1 MTYRLGAL
9 TRAGLCVA
17 SLFLFA
23 SCSDTKASNIT
34 GPDAE
39 GARSQRRNYP
49 PTVWITTPDN
59 ATTVAQGTSVSFTG
73 GASDTRDGELSGAS
87 LSWKSDRDGA
97 IGTGTAFN
105 KSDLSVGAHVITL
118 TAMDSQGA
126 TATHSRTLTISE
138 VPNQEPTAFI
148 STPANALSVA
158 QGTSISFAGSG
169 NDPEDGAL
177 SGASLVWSSDRD
189 GQIGTGTSFDKS
201 DLSAGAHVIRLTA
214 TDSRGATFSHN
225 RTLTVT
231 AVAVNQSPSASIS
244 APTNGASV
252 AQGSAVSFAGSAND
266 PEDGALSGASL
277 VWSSD
282 RDGQIGTGA
291 SFTTSALTVGAHT
304 VTLTARDAAGATATA
319 TRSISV
325 TAVVAN
331 ESPSAQIAT
340 PANAAS
346 YVQGTSVSFT
356 GSGNDPED
364 GALSGASLVWTSDRD
379 GQIGTGTSF
388 SRSNLSVG
396 AHLIRLMA
404 TDAQGATFSHYR
416 NLTITS
422 APVTPA
428 PVASITVSLGATS
441 IAVGATT
448 TATSSLR
455 DALGLILTGR
465 VVTWSSSNTAVATVN
480 SSGTVTGVSAGTA
493 SIRATSEGIT
503 GQTTVTVTSTTPPP
517 PPPSGGSAEPSGM
530 TLISDHAFNCLNP
543 SSCEPD
549 WWRQEGVAG
558 TLTLATDASAPRSA
572 GSVYQQLFTSA
583 LPGGSSPGSVGKY
596 LNGANRK
603 QVLYTAYWMKLSSN
617 WVGHPTGVNKNM
629 FFPVDSYNRIYTML
643 QGSGSGALRPAIGLQ
658 GLPQAYYSPNE
669 GWPVTATSVNLYPN
683 VGNVN
688 IVRGQWHKYEIVF
701 DAGTA
706 GVANGSVQM
715 WVDGVKVMNY
725 TGIMFAAPGGSARWE
740 AVSWAPI
747 WGGAGGTI
755 TSPFYAQL
763 DHLYISG
770 K

>member
-1 MTYRLGAL
+1 MNFRLGAL
-9 TRAGLCVA
+9 TRAGLSVA
-17 SLFLFA
+17 ALAILA
-23 SCSDTKASNIT
+23 SCSDTKGSNIT
-34 GPDAE
+34 NPSAE
-39 GARSQRRNYP
+39 GARRTSRNNP
-49 PTVWITTPDN
+49 PTAWISTPDN
-59 ATTVAQGTSVSFTG
+59 ATTFAQGISISFTG
-73 GASDTRDGELSGAS
+73 AASDPEDGSLSGAS
-87 LSWKSDRDGA
+87 LSWKSDRDST
-97 IGTGTAFN
+97 IGTGTSFA
-105 KSDLSVGAHVITL
+105 KSNLSVGAHIITL
-118 TAMDSQGA
+118 TATDSRGT
-126 TATHSRTLTISE
+126 TASHSRTLTITES
-138 VPNQEPTAFI
+138 PNESPTAYI
-148 STPANALSVA
+148 STPANASTFT
-158 QGTSISFAGSG
+158 QGTSVSFTGSG
-169 NDPEDGAL
+169 SDPEDGAL
-177 SGASLVWSSDRD
+177 AGASLVWYSDRD
-189 GQIGTGTSFDKS
+189 GQIGTGAALTKS
-201 DLSAGAHVIRLTA
+201 DLSVGAHTIRLTA

-231 AVAVNQSPSASIS
+231 AAAVNQAPSASIS
-244 APTNGASV
+244 TPASGASFT
-252 AQGSAVSFAGSAND
+252 QGSAVSFAGSAND
-266 PEDGALSGASL
+266 PEDGALSGSSL
-277 VWSSD
+277 VWTSNV
-282 RDGQIGTGA
+282 DGQIGTGT
-291 SFTTSALTVGAHT
+291 SFSKSDLTVGTHAI
-304 VTLTARDAAGATATA
+304 TLTARDAAGATATA
-319 TRSISV
+319 TRSISI

-331 ESPSAQIAT
+331 QSPAAMIST

-346 YVQGTSVSFT
+346 YVQGTSVSFS

-364 GALSGASLVWTSDRD
+364 GALTGASLVWTSDRD

-388 SRSNLSVG
+388 TRSNLSVG

-404 TDAQGATFSHYR
+404 TDSQGATFSHYR

-422 APVTPA
+422 GTVTIA
-428 PVASITVSLGATS
+428 PVASITVSLGSSSLTVGQTTAATS
-441 IAVGATT
+441 T
-448 TATSSLR
+448 LR
-455 DALGLILTGR
+455 DLLGLVLTGR
-465 VVTWSSSNTAVATVN
+465 IVTWSSSNTAVATVN
-480 SSGTVTGVSAGTA
+480 SSGTVTAVGAGTA

-503 GQTTVTVTSTTPPP
+503 GQATLTVTSPTT
-517 PPPSGGSAEPSGM
+517 PPPSGGSNEPSGM
-530 TLISDHAFNCLNP
+530 ALLSDHAFNCLNP

-558 TLTLATDASAPRSA
+558 TLTLATDATAPRSA
-572 GSVYQQLFTSA
+572 GSVYQQMFTSA

-629 FFPVDSYNRIYTML
+629 FFPVDAYNRIYTML
-643 QGSGSGALRPAIGLQ
+643 QGTGSGSLRPAIGLQ
-658 GLPQAYYSPNE
+658 GLPQAYYSPND

-683 VGNVN
+683 VGTVN
-688 IVRGQWHKYEIVF
+688 IVRGQWHKYEVVF

-747 WGGAGGTI
+747 WGGSGGTI